1 MKKLNL
7 SLIIKAA
14 LIVGT
19 LDIIAACLN
28 FYFKTGKNIGI
39 VLKYIASAVFGKE
52 AMMGSEE
59 MIFAGIFLHYLIAF
73 CFTIFFAIIY
83 PKLWAWFQ
91 NNLIIAI
98 SYGIFVWAVMNLL
111 IVPNSLAA
119 KIPFSWSG
127 AITSAVI
134 LIICIGYPLAYLFQK
149 NKAYLTKN

>member
-1 MKKLNL
+1 MKKLNPN
-7 SLIIKAA
+7 LITNAA

-19 LDIIAACLN
+19 LDILAACLN
-28 FYFKTGKNIGI
+28 FYFKTGKNVSI
-39 VLKYIASAVFGKE
+39 VLKYIASAVFGND

-59 MIFAGIFLHYLIAF
+59 MIFVGLFLHYLIALV
-73 CFTIFFAIIY
+73 FTIIFAFIY

-98 SYGIFVWAVMNLL
+98 TYGIFVWTVMNLL

-119 KIPFSWSG
+119 KVPFSWSG
-127 AITSAVI
+127 AITGALI
-134 LIICIGYPLAYLFQK
+134 LIICMGYPLAYLFHK